1 MSADYII
8 YSIAEGT
15 GVTEAQQALEFLKYE
30 GGTLFTPEDFCPCL
44 DMSHVEYY
52 QGTPKCIFL

>member
-15 GVTEAQQALEFLKYE
+15 GVAEAQQALEFLKYE
-30 GGTLFTPEDFCPCL
+30 AAHFLHSKTFVLVSTCL
-44 DMSHVEYY
+44 TWNITKV
-52 QGTPKCIFL
+52 IIN